1 MPKRWRIATHDAHD
15 IATLERAAGVPSVVA
30 QLLLSRG
37 ISDPDIARQFVD
49 PKLNLL
55 REPGDLPGATLA
67 AEIIFDAIAAKQRI
81 TIYGDYDA
89 DGMTSTAIL
98 YRCLKL
104 LHAEVDF
111 YIPHRIDE
119 GYSLNVEAL
128 EKIASQ
134 GTQLVITVDCGVA
147 SVAEAQRAY
156 ELGMRLVITDHHQLA
171 EELPRAEAIVHPGLP
186 QDPYPFA
193 GLCGAAVAFKVAW
206 AVCQRAS
213 DGQKVS
219 ERLKNFLLQAVGL
232 AAIGTVADVV
242 PLIDENRIL
251 VRYGLGCLKS
261 QPTVGIAALMRTTK
275 LSDKQRLECD
285 DIGFAI
291 GPRLNAAGRMGQAEL
306 AIELLTTEN
315 QQRADTI
322 AQYMEELNVQRQNLE
337 RTMTRAA
344 IKQAR
349 EFGDPEQAPAL
360 VLADH
365 EWHAGVIGIVAGR
378 LTEKFNCPVV
388 MIANDPLGVK
398 PGTGSARSVPGFNLH
413 EALAECSHLLE
424 SHGGHAA
431 AAGLRVTPANLDAFR
446 QEFCRIAATKLCEAE
461 RCVELVVDAEASLQ
475 MLTRQ
480 IVEQIENLAPF
491 GHGNTRPLFCASD
504 VRLAGG
510 LKRMGATGRHLSMM
524 FDQYGV
530 KIRAVAFGGGDWEEE
545 LSRIDGPMSIA
556 FRPVLNSFR
565 GRTSVEIHLTDWK
578 VEG

>member
-1 MPKRWRIATHDAHD
+1 MPKRWRIATHDAHEV
-15 IATLERAAGVPSVVA
+15 ATLERAAGVPSVVA
-30 QLLLSRG
+30 RLLLSRG
-37 ISDPDIARQFVD
+37 ITDPDIARQFVD

-67 AEIIFDAIAAKQRI
+67 AEIIYDAITAKQRI

-128 EKIASQ
+128 EKIAAQ

-147 SVAEAQRAY
+147 SVAEAKRAY

-186 QDPYPFA
+186 HDPYPFA

-206 AVCQRAS
+206 AICQRAS

-219 ERLKNFLLQAVGL
+219 ERLKNYLLQAVGL

-261 QPTVGIAALMRTTK
+261 QPTVGIGALMRTTK
-275 LSDKQRLECD
+275 LAEKQRLECD

-349 EFGDPEQAPAL
+349 EFGDPEQASAL

-388 MIANDPLGVK
+388 MIANDPLGIK

-413 EALAECSHLLE
+413 ETLAECGHLLE

-431 AAGLRVTPANLDAFR
+431 AAGLRVTQANLDAFR
-446 QEFCRIAATKLCEAE
+446 QEFCRIASAKLSEAE
-461 RCVELVVDAEASLQ
+461 RSVELVVDAEASLQ

-491 GHGNTRPLFCASD
+491 GHGNDRPLFCASD

-510 LKRMGATGRHLSMM
+510 VKRMGATGRHLSMM

-530 KIRAVAFGGGDWEEE
+530 KMRAVAFGGGDWEEE
-545 LSRIDGPMSIA
+545 LTRIDGPMSIA

-565 GRTSVEIHLTDWK
+565 GRTSVEIHLTDWR
-578 VEG
+578 VE

>member
-1 MPKRWRIATHDAHD
+1 
-15 IATLERAAGVPSVVA
+15 
-30 QLLLSRG
+30 
-37 ISDPDIARQFVD
+37 
-49 PKLNLL
+49 
-55 REPGDLPGATLA
+55 
-67 AEIIFDAIAAKQRI
+67 
-81 TIYGDYDA
+81 
-89 DGMTSTAIL
+89 
-98 YRCLKL
+98 
-104 LHAEVDF
+104 
-111 YIPHRIDE
+111 
-119 GYSLNVEAL
+119 
-128 EKIASQ
+128 
-134 GTQLVITVDCGVA
+134 
-147 SVAEAQRAY
+147 
-156 ELGMRLVITDHHQLA
+156 
-171 EELPRAEAIVHPGLP
+171 
-186 QDPYPFA
+186 
-193 GLCGAAVAFKVAW
+193 
-206 AVCQRAS
+206 
-213 DGQKVS
+213 
-219 ERLKNFLLQAVGL
+219 
-232 AAIGTVADVV
+232 
-242 PLIDENRIL
+242 
-251 VRYGLGCLKS
+251 
-261 QPTVGIAALMRTTK
+261 MRTTK

-322 AQYMEELNVQRQNLE
+322 AQYIEELNVQRQNLE

-349 EFGDPEQAPAL
+349 EFGDPDQAPAL

-413 EALAECSHLLE
+413 EALAECGHLLE

-446 QEFCRIAATKLCEAE
+446 QEFCRIAAAKLCEVE
-461 RCVELVVDAEASLQ
+461 RSVELVVDAEASLQ

-565 GRTSVEIHLTDWK
+565 GRTSVEIHLTDWR
-578 VEG
+578 VE